1 MPNCLFCGTVL
12 EPGTRFCGTCGR
24 QQPVPPPGVGAPA
37 PPAAPPGMP
46 PQAPPQYGV
55 PPQFAA
61 APPQAAPPPQFAA
74 RPAAPQPGYPAPAP
88 FAAPQP
94 PAQQQQA
101 PAAPR
106 SQGSPSKVL
115 TKSRSSYGTTFDVFE
130 YEMHRMARITLQNTS
145 VSIEAGLL
153 HYWVGQIQMN
163 AAAPSLGGMAKSFL
177 TKEKAVRPVYTGM
190 GEVYLEP
197 TFGEIEFLELDGQQM
212 WILDRG
218 AFLACDQGVQLGMY
232 TNPAFQSFFGGEGMF
247 QTQVSGTGKVMF
259 SSPGPL
265 ERVDLRGQT
274 LTVDGSFAVART
286 GQVEFRVEKATKGL
300 FRSMM
305 SGEGM
310 VNVFTGHGTVL
321 LAPIPNRYVTLMGQ
335 FGSLYSAIRSISRG

>member
-1 MPNCLFCGTVL
+1 MANCMYCGAIL
-12 EPGTRFCGTCGR
+12 DPGTRFCGTCGKPQPPSPQGMPAP
-24 QQPVPPPGVGAPA
+24 QQGVPAPPPGMGAP
-37 PPAAPPGMP
+37 PPMS
-46 PQAPPQYGV
+46 
-55 PPQFAA
+55 PPQFN
-61 APPQAAPPPQFAA
+61 APPPQFQATPQFQA
-74 RPAAPQPGYPAPAP
+74 PAPGYGNPAQAAPRAPAPAP
-88 FAAPQP
+88 VSAPAQAAP
-94 PAQQQQA
+94 A
-101 PAAPR
+101 
-106 SQGSPSKVL
+106 SQNRGVNGKVL
-115 TKSRSSYGTTFDVFE
+115 TKSRASYGTTFDVFE
-130 YEMHRMARITLQNTS
+130 YEMHRMARITLQGTS
-145 VSIEAGLL
+145 ISLEAGLL
-153 HYWVGQIQMN
+153 HYWVGQIQMQ

-177 TKEKAVRPVYTGM
+177 TKEKVVRPVYSGA

-218 AFLACDQGVQLGMY
+218 SFLACDQGVQLGMY
-232 TNPAFQSFFGGEGMF
+232 TNPMFQSFFGGEGMF

-265 ERVDLRGQT
+265 ERIDLRGQT
-274 LTVDGSFAVART
+274 LTVDGSFAVARS
-286 GQVEFRVEKATKGL
+286 GSVEFRVEKATKGL